1 MSKRRNFALA
11 TAVCAAS
18 MAAWAGHLNTV
29 LEAELDGREE
39 VGATRAI
46 AGDPDG
52 RGEAY
57 VFGIDG
63 DPTTLCYVLT
73 VKKIGELDQAPGG
86 GRAAHIH
93 RGSRGTNGPV
103 VVNLAWPQNGQAA
116 DCLTEG
122 EVLAS
127 GAAAFPV
134 VPALGRSV
142 TVQEILGDPNAFY
155 VNVHNAEYPGGA
167 LRGQL
172 SPAGD

>member
-1 MSKRRNFALA
+1 MSKRRTVSLA
-11 TAVCAAS
+11 VAACAVS

-39 VGATRAI
+39 VGPTRAV

-52 RGEAY
+52 RGEIY

-63 DPTTLCYVLT
+63 DPSTLCYVLT
-73 VKKIGELDQAPGG
+73 VSKLGEVDSAPGG

-93 RGSRGTNGPV
+93 RGARGTNGPV
-103 VVNLAWPQNGQAA
+103 AVNLAWPQNGQAA

-122 EVLAS
+122 EVLPS

-134 VPALGRSV
+134 VATLGRST
-142 TVQEILGDPNAFY
+142 TVAELLADPNAFY
-155 VNVHNAEYPGGA
+155 VNVHNAEYPNGA

-172 SPAGD
+172 SPVGH